1 MTFPPE
7 SFKDMSPV
15 ALSVIWD
22 QLMLGVAII
31 DDKQRF
37 VSANPAFC
45 KLTEYTESEIKQLR
59 LDNLMSPHDLGH
71 MLRELDEVDRGV
83 REAHELVHKFHGRL
97 SVDMPVRIMATK
109 IHVESGD
116 YSVFLVQ
123 ARKEDRFE
131 DQRWKEMVDT
141 LQKFNASDAPSD
153 LVSKFI
159 RENLGMILGAVG
171 VSLSAFAAAVYTLA
185 Q

>member
-1 MTFPPE
+1 MKFPPQT
-7 SFKDMSPV
+7 FGDMSPV

-22 QLMLGVAII
+22 QLMLGVAIV

-45 KLTEYTESEIKQLR
+45 ELTEYTESEIRQLR
-59 LDNLMSPHDLGH
+59 LDDLMSPHDLGH
-71 MLRELDEVDRGV
+71 MLKEMDEVDRGL

-97 SVDMPVRIMATK
+97 SVDMPVRVMATK

-123 ARKEDRFE
+123 AKREDRFE

-141 LQKFNASDAPSD
+141 LQKFNTSDAPSD
-153 LVSKFI
+153 FVSKFI
-159 RENLGMILGAVG
+159 RENLGTVLGAIG
-171 VSLSAFAAAVYTLA
+171 VSLSAFAAAIYTLA

>member
-1 MTFPPE
+1 MKFPPQT
-7 SFKDMSPV
+7 FGDMSPV

-22 QLMLGVAII
+22 QLMLGVAIV

-45 KLTEYTESEIKQLR
+45 ELTEYTESEILQLR
-59 LDNLMSPHDLGH
+59 LDDLMSPHDLGH
-71 MLRELDEVDRGV
+71 MLKEMDEVDRGL

-97 SVDMPVRIMATK
+97 SVDMPVRVMATK
-109 IHVESGD
+109 IHLESGD

-123 ARKEDRFE
+123 AKREDRFE
-131 DQRWKEMVDT
+131 DQRWREMVDT

-153 LVSKFI
+153 LVAKFI
-159 RENLGMILGAVG
+159 RENLGMVLGAIG
-171 VSLSAFAAAVYTLA
+171 VSLSAFAAAIYTLA